1 MTIKETIK
9 KCGWNIEC
17 NVSSCFRYMIVHVGF
32 INEDGNEDETSFDI
46 KAYDVEELNQ
56 LYADFC
62 KENKQKRN
70 TVTSINV
77 VAVAETMEELKKL
90 NM

>member
-1 MTIKETIK
+1 MTIKESIK
-9 KCGWNIEC
+9 KNGWNIEC
-17 NVSSCFRYMIVHVGF
+17 NVLSCFRYMIVHVGF
-32 INEDGNEDETSFDI
+32 ANADGDDETSFDI

-77 VAVAETMEELKKL
+77 VAVAETMEELEKF